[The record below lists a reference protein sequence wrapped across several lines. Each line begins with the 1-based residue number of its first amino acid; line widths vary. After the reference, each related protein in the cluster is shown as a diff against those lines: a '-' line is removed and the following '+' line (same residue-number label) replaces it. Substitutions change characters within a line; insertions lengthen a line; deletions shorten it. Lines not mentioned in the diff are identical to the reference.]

1 MHVCSVAQ
9 VMSDSATPWTVACHA
24 PRPMGFS
31 PGKNTGVSCHFFLQG
46 DLPDPGIESTSLVSP
61 ALQADSLPSEPPS
74 SKMVTY
80 LNLDLSPDILKSLLI
95 SNHLYYEE
103 NDPVR
108 ITWGPGF
115 KISQADKTF

>member
-61 ALQADSLPSEPPS
+61 ALAIIFFTIEPLGKP
-74 SKMVTY
+74 MG
-80 LNLDLSPDILKSLLI
+80 LS
-95 SNHLYYEE
+95 
-103 NDPVR
+103 
-108 ITWGPGF
+108 
-115 KISQADKTF
+115 